1 MGDVRKA
8 GPGDLDTLLELCRR
22 YCQVDDHVF
31 EAETARSGF
40 APLLES
46 DEHGVVWVVERS
58 GRMVGYAVVTW
69 SWSIESGGRD
79 ALLDEVYVE
88 PSGEGLGS
96 VLVAQVMEDCRRRGL
111 PRIFL
116 ETERANHDA
125 RRFYQKLGFAA
136 EDSVWMVKV
145 V

>member
-1 MGDVRKA
+1 M
-8 GPGDLDTLLELCRR
+8 PEDLERLLELCMR
-22 YCQVDDHVF
+22 YCQADGHVLD
-31 EAETARSGF
+31 AVGATAGF
-40 APLLES
+40 TPLLES

-58 GRMVGYAVVTW
+58 GRVVGYAVVTW

-79 ALLDEVYVE
+79 ALLDEVYAE
-88 PSGEGLGS
+88 TSGEGLGS
-96 VLVAQVMEDCRRRGL
+96 VLVAHVVEDCRLRGL

-125 RRFYQKLGFAA
+125 RRLYRRFGFEE

>member
-1 MGDVRKA
+1 M
-8 GPGDLDTLLELCRR
+8 PEDLEELLDLCRR

-31 EAETARSGF
+31 ETGTARSGF
-40 APLLES
+40 TPLLES
-46 DEHGVVWVVERS
+46 DEHGVVWVAERS
-58 GRMVGYAVVTW
+58 GQVVGYAVVTW

-79 ALLDEVYVE
+79 ALLDEVYVQ
-88 PSGEGLGS
+88 PSREGLGS
-96 VLVAQVMEDCRRRGL
+96 VLVAHVVEDCRRRGL

-125 RRFYQKLGFAA
+125 RRLYRRFGFEE